1 MSRYVS
7 MATRSLVLVALAACG
22 PKPAPPPPAVVPVTS
37 VAAPDA
43 YVETYVDP
51 NAPVFAGLF
60 EPRATT
66 FRTFFT
72 MAEGDTKDSKETNVT
87 CTVNG
92 VRQAGD
98 DKEMTLSCV
107 GEIDVVVAPAGTFVW
122 RSDGLWLRGAGPA
135 LLSGELSDM
144 KLMDLEPFEGPVAQ
158 PRASDDKVTLEPF
171 ADGWCIHTRWWRN
184 REDRGWTLCF
194 EHGVII
200 GGAGT
205 HSGYGRTHD
214 MRFGLAP

>member
-1 MSRYVS
+1 MSRYVN
-7 MATRSLVLVALAACG
+7 MATRSLVLGALAACG
-22 PKPAPPPPAVVPVTS
+22 PKPVPPPPPVPVP
-37 VAAPDA
+37 VAAIPDA
-43 YVETYVDP
+43 PVVDP
-51 NAPVFAGLF
+51 DAPVFAGLF

-66 FRTFFT
+66 FRAFFS
-72 MAEGDTKDSKETNVT
+72 MAEGDAKDMKETNVT

-98 DKEMTLSCV
+98 DRELTLACV
-107 GEIDVVVAPAGTFVW
+107 GEIDVVVAPAGTLVW
-122 RSDGLWLRGAGPA
+122 RSDGLWLRGGGPP

-144 KLMDLEPFEGPVAQ
+144 KLMDTKPFEGPVAQ
-158 PRASDDKVTLEPF
+158 PRPSDDRVTLERF
-171 ADGWCIHTRWWRN
+171 ADGWCIRTRWWRN

-194 EHGVII
+194 EHGAII

-214 MRFGLAP
+214 VRFGLAP